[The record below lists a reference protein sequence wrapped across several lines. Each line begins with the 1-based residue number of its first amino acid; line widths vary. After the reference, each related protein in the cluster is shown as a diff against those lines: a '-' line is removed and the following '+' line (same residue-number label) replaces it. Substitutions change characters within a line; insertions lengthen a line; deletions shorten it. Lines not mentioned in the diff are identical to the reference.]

1 MTLACAFA
9 KLDKVEIPASVVI
22 SEFNPATVLTFAIF
36 WPTTSISELA
46 SFKSLATVSI
56 SDTASFKSSATFW
69 TSAIFVATVFTEAM
83 LVATVLI
90 FVEFEFAVVIADRL
104 LATFVTCVEI
114 PATVFMFGKLVEI
127 NPLFTASLLLTGSA
141 TFLILL
147 FCAS

>member
-22 SEFNPATVLTFAIF
+22 SEFNPATVLTFPLF

-56 SDTASFKSSATFW
+56 SETASFKSCATFW
-69 TSAIFVATVFTEAM
+69 TSEIFVATVFTSAIFVATVLM
-83 LVATVLI
+83 

-114 PATVFMFGKLVEI
+114 PATVFMFGKLVDI
-127 NPLFTASLLLTGSA
+127 KPLFTASLLSTGSA
-141 TFLILL
+141 TLIIL
-147 FCAS
+147 